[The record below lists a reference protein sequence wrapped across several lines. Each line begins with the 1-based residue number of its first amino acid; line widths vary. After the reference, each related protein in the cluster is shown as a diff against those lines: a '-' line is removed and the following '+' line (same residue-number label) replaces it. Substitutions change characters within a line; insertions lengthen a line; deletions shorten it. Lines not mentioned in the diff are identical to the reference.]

1 MKKVNELKNK
11 KYDDSSDEESDNVVI
26 SNQQNID

>member
-11 KYDDSSDEESDNVVI
+11 KYEDSSGEESDNVVI
-26 SNQQNID
+26 SNE